1 MKKKLLALTLAA
13 MSALT
18 VMGGLAAC
26 DSGNVDN
33 GSGELVVWAPAAA
46 HDIYKELVKEWQ
58 TETHHENWTVTFEA
72 RSEGECETDFGSDP
86 AAGADVFFFESGNF
100 LSMKEKLYLQ
110 EFDQATTD
118 KIKARDGDNANSI
131 IDSKSGLAWAFP
143 ATADNGYFLW
153 YDKTFFTDVSQVASL
168 DDMLAKIN
176 EYNKGKPD
184 TAQKKFA
191 FSYDDGWYQT
201 SWFIGTGCELDWIT
215 GTKNYYTNIHT
226 TPEGYGAGLASIKYN
241 SNPAVI
247 TGDDGVKTAGFY
259 NGTIVAAAGGSW
271 IQSTLQTLFT
281 EDKGNKDRT
290 YAEVMAAAKLPT
302 FKTTVSGVEK
312 EFQMGSF
319 QGNKYCGVNRYKN
332 NKASIQASISLADY
346 LTSERGQTLRYA
358 GIPEKDLK
366 GTGAIPSNTNA
377 ANMDAVK
384 NDMCAKA
391 LMEQNNLGGYEQ
403 LSQDGLWEAM
413 KAFGIGTH
421 DGTITETNLQ
431 AELNKLAT
439 AMAKGGKLVTTK

>member
-1 MKKKLLALTLAA
+1 
-13 MSALT
+13 MS
-18 VMGGLAAC
+18 
-26 DSGNVDN
+26 
-33 GSGELVVWAPAAA
+33 
-46 HDIYKELVKEWQ
+46 
-58 TETHHENWTVTFEA
+58 
-72 RSEGECETDFGSDP
+72 
-86 AAGADVFFFESGNF
+86 
-100 LSMKEKLYLQ
+100 
-110 EFDQATTD
+110 
-118 KIKARDGDNANSI
+118 GD
-131 IDSKSGLAWAFP
+131 
-143 ATADNGYFLW
+143 
-153 YDKTFFTDVSQVASL
+153 
-168 DDMLAKIN
+168 
-176 EYNKGKPD
+176 
-184 TAQKKFA
+184 
-191 FSYDDGWYQT
+191 
-201 SWFIGTGCELDWIT
+201 
-215 GTKNYYTNIHT
+215 
-226 TPEGYGAGLASIKYN
+226 
-241 SNPAVI
+241 
-247 TGDDGVKTAGFY
+247 VKTLQKRFSKIRSKQSRKSKI
-259 NGTIVAAAGGSW
+259 TAA
-271 IQSTLQTLFT
+271 
-281 EDKGNKDRT
+281 
-290 YAEVMAAAKLPT
+290 VMAAAQLPT